1 MDNKTGTSFLRI
13 LDSKSQLR
21 GNWDPFLYR
30 VDVGL
35 QTLGDF
41 VKLERLRAHQ
51 RSILASP
58 FEAIEYRSIPS
69 GSYLSF
75 DLRKLKKEEGL
86 NWPRVGELQ
95 LLFGTMRAYLGN
107 VLVTPR
113 ADWIGIQSPIV
124 FSVKSEFIRVV
135 PKDSL
140 VYFWLAYLRSDDFLR
155 NLPIG
160 TGGTRPRLN
169 EEAFLNTPVVVP
181 EKAIRSNMNRI
192 LLAHAAEEWK
202 LLIARLKSLHKIS
215 G

>member
-1 MDNKTGTSFLRI
+1 MDNRAGTSFLRI

-30 VDVGL
+30 ADAGF

-51 RSILASP
+51 RSILTSP

-75 DLRKLKKEEGL
+75 DLRLLKEEQGL

-113 ADWIGIQSPIV
+113 ADWMGIQSPIV

-135 PKDSL
+135 PNDSL
-140 VYFWLAYLRSDDFLR
+140 VYFWLAYLRSDNFLC

-169 EEAFLNTPVVVP
+169 DDSFLNTPVDVP
-181 EKAIRSNMNRI
+181 EKAVRSDMNRI
-192 LLAHAAEEWK
+192 LLEHATEEWK
-202 LLIARLKSLHKIS
+202 LLNARLKSLHKIS

>member
-1 MDNKTGTSFLRI
+1 MDNRGGTSFLRI

-30 VDVGL
+30 ADAGF

-41 VKLERLRAHQ
+41 IKLERLRAHQ
-51 RSILASP
+51 RSILTSP
-58 FEAIEYRSIPS
+58 FDAVEYRSIPS

-75 DLRKLKKEEGL
+75 DLRRLKGEEGL

-113 ADWIGIQSPIV
+113 AEWIGLESPMV
-124 FSVKSEFIRVV
+124 FSVKSEFIRVI
-135 PKDSL
+135 PNDSF
-140 VYFWLAYLRSDDFLR
+140 VFFWLAYLRSDDFLR

-169 EEAFLNTPVVVP
+169 DEAFLNTPVCVP
-181 EKAIRSNMNRI
+181 EKKERSNMNRI
-192 LLAHAAEEWK
+192 LLEHAAEEWK
-202 LLIARLKSLHKIS
+202 LLSTRLKSLHKIS